1 MAVKCMNIIDNNTAL
16 HKAVVE
22 LFADTKIEVTSD
34 MEIRDFP
41 PGYEIEMGSI
51 LTTGDFNV
59 AVMGS
64 DGIWKWEEN
73 SGSKTAFNGELVYDG
88 TILEGYKVSVKV
100 PSGITK
106 IGDNAFKNLTG
117 LENVNITE
125 GVTLIGDYAFYG
137 CIDLK
142 TVKIAST
149 VTGIGDSA
157 FEGCTGL
164 ETVYCEPATPPSLGT
179 DVFDGIASGCT
190 IYVPDASY
198 VAYATSWNDMTDY
211 LLPAGGTVE
220 VTTTGNPI
228 SMSDAVAHNAIRTIM
243 SYSPKQSGTGDPS
256 PQNIRPIEGWTE
268 ANLSGCGKNI
278 VDLQNVSFDKPS
290 WYTGGWTKASI
301 NANNGI
307 TQQRTFLQGGAGGFL
322 INLKKGIYTF
332 SSDLITGATHRL
344 GAYYSVDGITSI
356 TLLSNIAMSISNSRV
371 YTTFTLPVDTT
382 LLLRPTIY
390 DGENPYD
397 IDNIQIELGATATAY
412 EPYTQGANI
421 TESLGDT
428 YYGFMV
434 DVERWVL
441 RVTHEIVDLGSLE
454 WVYDSGN
461 SLFATNVSGA
471 YYAGVRY
478 GAPCLCSS
486 YLSAYYK
493 PSTSWAGFYDKTI
506 ACGSNYGAT
515 RNTVLKDLD
524 YTDPAVLKVALDGV
538 KLVYELATPLELPL
552 TPQTVAL
559 LAGNNTL
566 WTEGD
571 SVALSYLAIASQH
584 QEPTSLLGLTSL
596 SRGISDEEEENP
608 DIIEE
613 PIEEE
618 FIENLEENPEE
629 DIINTLLLKKKQ
641 QKMMKD
647 N

>member
-1 MAVKCMNIIDNNTAL
+1 MAVKCMNIFENKPAL

-73 SGSKTAFNGELVYDG
+73 SSSKTAFNGELVYDG

-137 CIDLK
+137 CTDLK
-142 TVKIAST
+142 TIKIAST

-179 DVFDGIASGCT
+179 DAFDGIASDCV

-198 VAYATSWNDMTDY
+198 VAYATSWSDMTDY

-220 VTTTGNPI
+220 ATVTGNPI
-228 SMSDAVAHNAIRTIM
+228 SMSDAVAHNAISTIL

-256 PQNIRPIEGWTE
+256 PTNIRPIEGWTE
-268 ANLSGCGKNI
+268 ANLGVNSETPTLTAN
-278 VDLQNVSFDKPS
+278 L
-290 WYTGGWTKASI
+290 GG
-301 NANNGI
+301 
-307 TQQRTFLQGGAGGFL
+307 
-322 INLKKGIYTF
+322 
-332 SSDLITGATHRL
+332 
-344 GAYYSVDGITSI
+344 
-356 TLLSNIAMSISNSRV
+356 
-371 YTTFTLPVDTT
+371 
-382 LLLRPTIY
+382 
-390 DGENPYD
+390 
-397 IDNIQIELGATATAY
+397 
-412 EPYTQGANI
+412 
-421 TESLGDT
+421 T
-428 YYGFMV
+428 YYGFSI
-434 DVERWVL
+434 DLERGVL
-441 RVTHEIVDLGSLE
+441 RVTHAIYTLAGTENWAIGGVGTTGIRAIE
-454 WVYDSGN
+454 
-461 SLFATNVSGA
+461 TNLLPNKKAGA
-471 YYAGVRY
+471 GICSHFKY
-478 GAPCLCSS
+478 GTAE
-486 YLSAYYK
+486 AQGQFDM
-493 PSTSWAGFYDKTI
+493 PSTYLRFNIYGI
-506 ACGSNYGAT
+506 AETKEEFNAWILENSP
-515 RNTVLKDLD
+515 VQ
-524 YTDPAVLKVALDGV
+524 V
-538 KLVYELATPLELPL
+538 VYQLAEPFELPL
-552 TPQTVAL
+552 TPQTVTL
-559 LAGNNTL
+559 LAGANTL

-584 QEPTSLLGLTSL
+584 QEPAPLLGLASF
-596 SRGISDEEEENP
+596 SRGISDEEEE
-608 DIIEE
+608 DLDTIEE

-629 DIINTLLLKKKQ
+629 DIIDTPVEEETTEN
-641 QKMMKD
+641 D
-647 N
+647 ER